1 MRSSKAE
8 TASQVRNP
16 ERHSSNEGAHMPS
29 VQAAVPPM
37 QVKPRL
43 MNVDAIPASSG
54 EPSAALIDDGKNT
67 MATQLLDRLR
77 EAIISGRLEAG
88 SKINLARVRESFE
101 VSLSPLRE
109 ALARLIADGLVE
121 FEDNRGY
128 RVAPVSLSNLEEIT
142 RLREEFEILALRQAM
157 MVGDVDWEG
166 DVMRALHRLNRTI
179 RNQAH
184 PETLEQWE
192 VRHRE
197 FHLTLVAGCRM
208 PVLLGFCRVLLN
220 LNDRYR
226 RTFLQDTSGDRNVSV
241 EHSEIAQGAVARD
254 IEFACDRLREHI
266 HRTGTNLRRYLADK
280 IAP

>member
-1 MRSSKAE
+1 MGTVQTAKAQRRSQARKPGE
-8 TASQVRNP
+8 QASEVIAG
-16 ERHSSNEGAHMPS
+16 SSSGSPAPQASVTPKFVGADLII
-29 VQAAVPPM
+29 AGE
-37 QVKPRL
+37 
-43 MNVDAIPASSG
+43 ASS
-54 EPSAALIDDGKNT
+54 ALVDDGRNT

-77 EAIISGRLEAG
+77 EAIISGQLEAG

-142 RLREEFEILALRQAM
+142 RLREEFETMALRQAM
-157 MVGDVDWEG
+157 TVGDVDWEG
-166 DVMRALHRLNRTI
+166 DVMRALHRLNRTV
-179 RNQAH
+179 RDAAH

-192 VRHRE
+192 ARHRE
-197 FHLTLVAGCRM
+197 FHLTLIAACRM

-226 RTFLQDTSGDRNVSV
+226 RSFLRATSGDRNVSV

-254 IEFACDRLREHI
+254 IEFACTRLREHI
-266 HRTGTNLRRYLADK
+266 HRTGTNLRRHLADK